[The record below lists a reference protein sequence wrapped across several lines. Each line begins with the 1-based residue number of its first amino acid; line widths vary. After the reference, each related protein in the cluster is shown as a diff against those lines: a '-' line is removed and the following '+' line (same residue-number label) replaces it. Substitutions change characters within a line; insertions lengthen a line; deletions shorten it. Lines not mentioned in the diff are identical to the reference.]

1 MRRLPR
7 GVAVVI
13 AAIAAFVLLGFV
25 LFSAP
30 GHDDSHITYWA
41 AHTLQE
47 LGQILNY
54 NGERVEQSSSLAHVL
69 LLALLGAVTRASL
82 PTLGPLTSIAAGAA
96 AIALTARLA
105 RAAVPAAPRGAELLV
120 ATASWFI
127 YWGFGGLES
136 TLVAAAAVWLVLE
149 LDRYLAAPGRRALLR
164 FAGASLL
171 FLCARPESPLVLACV
186 LAAALVY
193 ALYRMRWA
201 DPAGGRLREARTA
214 LAASAVAGAEVALLF
229 GARRLYFGAFFPN
242 PVYSKAAGID
252 VADGLSYLWANLYPT
267 GLWLI
272 AGVALGIVQ
281 IARAAL
287 RREPCHAA
295 VLSAAFAVAYVAFIV
310 LTGGDWMTGGRFIAH
325 ALPLLVI
332 VTMVGLSATL
342 GSARRVHIAVVPL
355 VAANLVGVVAL
366 ADSRSSGRPI
376 WSTFGLREALKARVG
391 DREYSWFELANKP
404 HLRDTTITAVV
415 LDAMREIKAKKPDH
429 RFVVMSSQAG
439 MTAYH
444 VFKEH
449 YGSAQFIDTC
459 SLATRDF
466 LTCLPPGILSRRR
479 IGMVLNF
486 RTYFDKRA
494 MIDQRCGT
502 RRPDIVFDH
511 SGRGVEA
518 ILERNGYS
526 IVYRQ
531 RGPIK
536 NEGLGRWLRNTV
548 PSDTFV
554 AIDKALLAGTSFERK
569 RTNYRWN
576 IE

>member
-1 MRRLPR
+1 MRRLTR
-7 GVAVVI
+7 GSAVVI
-13 AAIAAFVLLGFV
+13 AAIAAFLLLGFA

-41 AHTLQE
+41 AHTLGE

-54 NGERVEQSSSLAHVL
+54 NGQRVEQSSSLAHVL
-69 LLALLGAVTRASL
+69 LLALLGAVTRVSL
-82 PTLGPLTSIAAGAA
+82 PTLGPLTSIAAGVA

-105 RAAVPAAPRGAELLV
+105 RAAVPEAPRGAELLV

-136 TLVAAAAVWLVLE
+136 TLVAAAAVWLVIE
-149 LDRYLAAPGRRALLR
+149 LDAYLSAPGRRALLR

-171 FLCARPESPLVLACV
+171 YLCARPESPLVLACV
-186 LAAALVY
+186 LAATVVY
-193 ALYRMRWA
+193 AAYRGRWA
-201 DPAGGRLREARTA
+201 DPARGRFREARAA
-214 LAASAVAGAEVALLF
+214 LAAAAVAGAEVALLF

-252 VADGLSYLWANLYPT
+252 IADGLSYLRANLYPT
-267 GLWLI
+267 GLWLV
-272 AGVALGIVQ
+272 AGVALGVFQ
-281 IARAAL
+281 ITRAAL
-287 RREPCHAA
+287 RREPRYAA
-295 VLSAAFAVAYVAFIV
+295 VLSAAFTVAYVAFIV

-325 ALPLLVI
+325 ALPLMVV
-332 VTMVGLSATL
+332 VTLVGLAATL
-342 GSARRVHIAVVPL
+342 GSARRVRFALVPL
-355 VAANLVGVVAL
+355 VAANLAGVVAL
-366 ADSRSSGRPI
+366 ADSRSSGRPF
-376 WSTFGLREALKARVG
+376 WSTFGLREALRARVG
-391 DREYSWFELANKP
+391 ERGYSWFELANKP

-459 SLATRDF
+459 SLATRE
-466 LTCLPPGILSRRR
+466 LLSCLPPGVLSRRR

-486 RTYFDKRA
+486 RTYFDKQE
-494 MIDQRCGT
+494 MIDARCGT

-526 IVYRQ
+526 IIYQQ

-554 AIDKALLAGTSFERK
+554 AIDKALLAGTSLEGK
-569 RTNYRWN
+569 RTSYKWN
-576 IE
+576 IH